1 MQTFKYFVS
10 FYKPY
15 KGMFFM
21 DLLCAA
27 VISAVD
33 IAFPLIFG
41 WCTSTL
47 FVQGPDAI
55 YHGLTW
61 LIPAMLAMYILK
73 AACRYYV
80 TCQGH
85 IMGARMETDMR
96 RDLFEQLQKLSFGF
110 YDRTNTGTLTSR
122 IVSDLFDI
130 SELAHHGPENLFISL
145 IKILG
150 SFAVM
155 LCINWQLGLCLA
167 AVTLIMLWFSAIQN
181 KRMEETFA
189 DNRKKVAGINASVVD
204 SLEGIRVVQ
213 SFANEPL
220 ELKKFG
226 KANEKYLRSK
236 EANYRAMGAYY
247 TGNHFF
253 QGLLYVTIVLA
264 GGLLAANHQISV
276 GELATFVLYVNVFVS
291 PLEILIELTE
301 MFQKG
306 FSGFRRFEE
315 IMKEIPDIQDTS
327 EARPLQDVQG
337 NVEFRNV
344 SFAYEDGI
352 PVLENISFSIPA
364 GKNIALAGPSGSGKT
379 TICSLIPRF
388 YDTTAGTVLVDGRN
402 VKDLKLHSLRDAIGV
417 VQQDVYLFDGTIAD
431 NIRYG
436 KWDATEEEVMA
447 AVEKAN
453 LQDLIASLPDGL
465 QTQVG
470 EKGTRLSGGQKQRIS
485 IARLF
490 LKDPKILILDEA
502 TSALDNESEAVIQRS
517 LRDLAKGRTC
527 LTIAHRLSTIQNADE
542 ILVVDEG
549 GIAERGT
556 HEELMKRNGIY
567 ARYCRIQFEGDT
579 ARSGQL

>member
-41 WCTSTL
+41 WCTGTL

-150 SFAVM
+150 SFTVM

-167 AVTLIMLWFSAIQN
+167 VVTLIMLWFSAIQN

-220 ELKKFG
+220 ELRKFS

-264 GGLLAANHQISV
+264 GG
-276 GELATFVLYVNVFVS
+276 F
-291 PLEILIELTE
+291 
-301 MFQKG
+301 
-306 FSGFRRFEE
+306 
-315 IMKEIPDIQDTS
+315 
-327 EARPLQDVQG
+327 
-337 NVEFRNV
+337 
-344 SFAYEDGI
+344 
-352 PVLENISFSIPA
+352 PA
-364 GKNIALAGPSGSGKT
+364 S
-379 TICSLIPRF
+379 
-388 YDTTAGTVLVDGRN
+388 
-402 VKDLKLHSLRDAIGV
+402 H
-417 VQQDVYLFDGTIAD
+417 
-431 NIRYG
+431 
-436 KWDATEEEVMA
+436 
-447 AVEKAN
+447 
-453 LQDLIASLPDGL
+453 
-465 QTQVG
+465 
-470 EKGTRLSGGQKQRIS
+470 
-485 IARLF
+485 
-490 LKDPKILILDEA
+490 
-502 TSALDNESEAVIQRS
+502 
-517 LRDLAKGRTC
+517 RT
-527 LTIAHRLSTIQNADE
+527 
-542 ILVVDEG
+542 
-549 GIAERGT
+549 
-556 HEELMKRNGIY
+556 
-567 ARYCRIQFEGDT
+567 
-579 ARSGQL
+579 